1 MELDFEKWHGN
12 KNDFILMWFP
22 HDDVTFEALRRSAP
36 SLCQRDGSGIGAD
49 GILVL
54 HTKTSRDLKP
64 YKLSI
69 INSDGSLAETCGNG
83 IRCAANSILIKHR
96 DANPKVDIPDGVD
109 FALKSTQT
117 AVRFLGI
124 LQERANGILPLVAV
138 DMGKAKVNEEN
149 PDYADVKSFISTV
162 AKELNIPALEK
173 EWSLVSLGNRHLVFT
188 LDKVSQELIRKIGP
202 RLQSSPLWDGIN
214 VHIITSKPV
223 KDLDAKRAK
232 AELGQNMGELFEAF
246 VWERGAGETQAC
258 GSGACAVAVSQ
269 WASGLSDRSTWI
281 GVDMPGGRLYLK
293 QGSHDES
300 VTMAGPAAL
309 VYKGRVSI

>member
-1 MELDFEKWHGN
+1 MELEFEKWHGN

-22 HDDVTFEALRRSAP
+22 HDEVAFDALKRAAP
-36 SLCQRDGSGIGAD
+36 RLCQRDGSGIGAD

-54 HTKTSRDLKP
+54 HTHTSRDLKP

-96 DANPKVDIPDGVD
+96 DASPKVELPDGID
-109 FALKSTQT
+109 FSLKSSQT
-117 AVRFLGI
+117 SVRFLGI
-124 LQERANGILPLVAV
+124 LEERVSGKLPLVAV

-149 PDYADVKSFISTV
+149 DDYAAVKSFISD
-162 AKELNIPALEK
+162 ASKELNIPELNRD
-173 EWSLVSLGNRHLVFT
+173 WSLVSLGNRHLVFS

-202 RLQSSPLWDGIN
+202 RLQVSSLWDGIN
-214 VHIITSKPV
+214 VHIISQKPLL
-223 KDLDAKRAK
+223 DADAKRAK
-232 AELGQNMGELFEAF
+232 GELGQSMGELFEAF

-269 WASGLSDRSTWI
+269 WASGLSDRTKWI

-293 QGSHDES
+293 QASHDES
-300 VTMAGPAAL
+300 VTMAGPAET
-309 VYKGRVSI
+309 VFKGKVSL